1 MAVRWIT
8 AGLVCLVT
16 LGATQAVAD
25 TTQFTDPRRPAGGH
39 DIRRLVVDNT
49 GDRVGVTAI
58 HAGARWRGT
67 VRLAFDAAGGPAA
80 DFIAVLNHARPLE
93 SRFTHADGSRWR
105 CSGRSVISRP
115 ASRATVLSAPR
126 GCLSRAPKMR
136 VRATVRAIGTR
147 SETLTSRVVLQQ
159 SRPNIVMIMTDD
171 MRADDLRY
179 MPWTRRL
186 IARQGV
192 DFRNG
197 FSTYPSCCPA
207 RASVLS
213 GQYTHNHR
221 VFSINRPWGFTSFED
236 SSTLATWLRRSG
248 YATVYLGKYLNG
260 YGWMPEPG
268 AESGKSLRYVPPGW
282 MDWRAS
288 IDAGLGAEHPKAGG
302 TYRYFNTTLNR
313 NGVAFD
319 NYRGRYQT
327 QVYGDLSKQI
337 IRSRAA
343 SDRPF
348 FLYASYTAPHTNGRM
363 DEGGPRVP
371 RDDGLETAFGA
382 VARPDEVKGMF
393 DSTITAAPGA
403 SWVDPDISDKPRY
416 LRSLPAVNDAERAAM
431 RDLARQ
437 RAEALHVVDL
447 QVKRTIDALA
457 ASGELEET
465 LVMFTSDNG
474 YFLGEQRLRK
484 GKTLPHDPA
493 LRVPMLVRGPGIP
506 AGQRRL
512 DPFLLIDVAPT
523 LARFAGVQPTTT
535 VDGLSMLK
543 VARQGDRGWTRAVL
557 TETGPRAVI
566 RDSDESGLPLDAD
579 DPGEQDL
586 RWAIGIRTARYLYLD
601 LATGEEELYDMAT
614 DPHQYHNLA
623 ALPAHADTLAL
634 LRTQLRRFRACDA
647 RECAR
652 SLPPELVKRPRSE
665 G

>member
-1 MAVRWIT
+1 MVARWIV
-8 AGLVCLVT
+8 AVLVCLVA

-25 TTQFTDPRRPAGGH
+25 TSEVNDPRPSAGPH

-49 GDRVGVTAI
+49 GDRVGVTAV

-67 VRLAFDAAGGPAA
+67 VRMAFDVAGGPAV
-80 DFIAVLNHARPLE
+80 DFVALLDHARPLQ
-93 SRFTHADGSRWR
+93 SRFRRADGSPWR
-105 CSGRSVISRP
+105 CAGRSVVSRP
-115 ASRATVLSAPR
+115 ASRTSAVSAPR

-136 VRATVRAIGTR
+136 VRAIVRSIGTR
-147 SETLTSRVVLQQ
+147 PETLTSKVVLQQ
-159 SRPNIVMIMTDD
+159 SRPNIVMIMADD
-171 MRADDLRY
+171 MRTDDLRY

-186 IARQGV
+186 IAKQGV

-221 VFSINRPWGFTSFED
+221 VFSINRPWGFTSFDD

-268 AESGKSLRYVPPGW
+268 AESGKSVHYVPPGW
-282 MDWRAS
+282 VDWRAS
-288 IDAGLGAEHPKAGG
+288 IDAGLGPAHPKQGG
-302 TYRYFNTTLNR
+302 TYQYFNTTLNR

-319 NYRGRYQT
+319 SYRGQYQT
-327 QVYGDLSKQI
+327 QVYGGLSEQI

-393 DSTITAAPGA
+393 DGTITAAPGA
-403 SWVDPDISDKPRY
+403 FWNQPDMSAKPAY
-416 LRSLPAVNDAERAAM
+416 LRSLPPVNDAERLAM
-431 RDLARQ
+431 RDLTRQ
-437 RAEALHVVDL
+437 RAEALHVLDQ

-474 YFLGEQRLRK
+474 FFLGEQRVRK

-506 AGQRRL
+506 TGERRF
-512 DPFLLIDVAPT
+512 DPFLLIDIAPT
-523 LARFAGVQPTTT
+523 LARFAGVQPTLP
-535 VDGLSMLK
+535 VDGVSMLK
-543 VARQGDRGWTRAVL
+543 VARQGDRGWRRAVL
-557 TETGPRAVI
+557 TETGPRTVI
-566 RDSDESGLPLDAD
+566 RDSDESGLPLDAE
-579 DPGEQDL
+579 DPGERDL
-586 RWAIGIRTARYLYLD
+586 RWAIGIRTARYLYVD
-601 LATGEEELYDMAT
+601 LATGEEELYDTAT

-634 LRTQLRRFRACDA
+634 LRAQLQRFRACDA
-647 RECAR
+647 GACAR
-652 SLPPELVKRPRSE
+652 SLPAALATQP
-665 G
+665 